1 MTAGQASGLSSKL
14 GQCPPPLGTLFAHTN
29 AVVLLLS
36 IASGVRWVILGVR
49 PRMIRP
55 GSLLLAGLLFVV
67 TSAQAQSDDPSE
79 TFLKAYMTAQQGEK
93 LERDNQFTRA
103 LAKYRL
109 AGSLLEELKKTHSEW
124 QPAIVEYRSRKVSES
139 ILRVQGKS
147 GTQQD
152 LAATNAPPAE
162 AQPSPQRSTEPT
174 VEVGPGKSKPSIIV
188 QPAGE
193 ASSPPKAREAAA
205 EAPVPVPAPAVNDN
219 AIKNATRK
227 LRDKVDQL
235 EAELQHSRSKVSE
248 VEEEKEKLNSKLKE
262 SNSKLEQAQH
272 ELERTK
278 DAEKN
283 VRGQLAEAQASLK
296 KGQESGNADVK
307 AQEALKGQI
316 AQLKQALASAEE
328 GRATAE
334 KERDSQSAKLAEANS
349 QIVEVTK
356 ERDSQ
361 NAKLADANS
370 QIAQVTKE
378 RDSQNAKLADA
389 NSQIAQIS
397 KERDD
402 ALGQLAG
409 LKDSEHRVAVL
420 LAENTELKEKLATA
434 ENAVREVS
442 EDKPKK
448 EQELADARKQLED
461 LRAQLEASQK
471 QNKDFE
477 VAVASLRSQLEDTSS
492 QLEKAKLT
500 GANSEETAKLTHE
513 NQILRNIVV
522 RERQEEARREQAKK
536 LMLAEFDKL
545 KIKSDTLNEQI
556 ALLAQPA
563 TKLTD
568 EELALLR
575 QPVISISDESP
586 NTVKASFTYAKPS
599 TGSQPG
605 EPVVETT
612 ESATPPEANLQSGFK
627 PNVPTDLLDVARQ
640 AKENFDNGKYH
651 AAERQYQE
659 LLTKSPNNLYSLS
672 NLGVVYFRTG
682 KLKAAELTL
691 KKAVAIAPK
700 DEFAHTTLGIVYY
713 RQSKFDDAL
722 NELTKS
728 LAINPKSAAAHNYL
742 GITASQ
748 KGWQEAAEKEML
760 EAIAV
765 KPDYAD
771 AHFNLAVIYATAS
784 PPSKELA
791 KRHYAKATELGAQPD
806 ASLEKLLR

>member
-1 MTAGQASGLSSKL
+1 MTRL
-14 GQCPPPLGTLFAHTN
+14 
-29 AVVLLLS
+29 
-36 IASGVRWVILGVR
+36 
-49 PRMIRP
+49 

-67 TSAQAQSDDPSE
+67 TSASAQSDDPSE

-109 AGSLLEELKKTHSEW
+109 AGSLLEELKKTHSDW

-162 AQPSPQRSTEPT
+162 AQPSPQQSTEPT
-174 VEVGPGKSKPSIIV
+174 VEIGPNKSKPSIIV
-188 QPAGE
+188 QPAGQ
-193 ASSPPKAREAAA
+193 ASPSPKTRETVVEAA
-205 EAPVPVPAPAVNDN
+205 VPAPATNDT

-227 LRDKVDQL
+227 LREKVEQL
-235 EAELQHSRSKVSE
+235 EAELHQSRSKVSE

-262 SNSKLEQAQH
+262 SNSKLEQAQQ
-272 ELERTK
+272 ELEKTK
-278 DAEKN
+278 GAEKN

-296 KGQESGNADVK
+296 KIQETGNGDAK
-307 AQEALKGQI
+307 AQEALKGEI
-316 AQLKQALASAEE
+316 AQLKKALTVAEQ

-334 KERDSQSAKLAEANS
+334 
-349 QIVEVTK
+349 K

-370 QIAQVTKE
+370 QIAK
-378 RDSQNAKLADA
+378 
-389 NSQIAQIS
+389 IS

-402 ALGQLAG
+402 ALGQLVG

-434 ENAVREVS
+434 EQTVREVS

-477 VAVASLRSQLEDTSS
+477 VEVASLRSQLEDTSS

-500 GANSEETAKLTHE
+500 GANADETAKITRE

-556 ALLAQPA
+556 ALLAQPV

-599 TGSQPG
+599 TGNQPG
-605 EPVVETT
+605 EPIVETT
-612 ESATPPEANLQSGFK
+612 DSATPPEANLQNGFK
-627 PNVPTDLLDVARQ
+627 PNVPTDLIDIAKQ
-640 AKENFDNGKYH
+640 AKENFDQGKYH
-651 AAERQYQE
+651 AAEREYQE

-791 KRHYAKATELGAQPD
+791 KRHYTKATELGAEPD
-806 ASLEKLLR
+806 ASLERLLH

>member
-1 MTAGQASGLSSKL
+1 MTRL
-14 GQCPPPLGTLFAHTN
+14 
-29 AVVLLLS
+29 
-36 IASGVRWVILGVR
+36 
-49 PRMIRP
+49 
-55 GSLLLAGLLFVV
+55 GSLLIAGLFFVV
-67 TSAQAQSDDPSE
+67 TSASAQSDDPSE

-109 AGSLLEELKKTHSEW
+109 AGSLLEELKKTHSDW

-139 ILRVQGKS
+139 ILRVQSKS

-152 LAATNAPPAE
+152 LAATNAPPE
-162 AQPSPQRSTEPT
+162 AQPSPQQSTEPT
-174 VEVGPGKSKPSIIV
+174 VEIGPNKSKPSIIV
-188 QPAGE
+188 QPAGQ
-193 ASSPPKAREAAA
+193 ASPSPKTRETVVEAA
-205 EAPVPVPAPAVNDN
+205 VPAPATNDT

-227 LRDKVDQL
+227 LREKVEQL
-235 EAELQHSRSKVSE
+235 EAELHQSRSKVSE

-262 SNSKLEQAQH
+262 SNSKLEQAQQ
-272 ELERTK
+272 ELEKTK
-278 DAEKN
+278 GAEKN

-296 KGQESGNADVK
+296 KIQEAGNGDAK
-307 AQEALKGQI
+307 AQEALKGEI
-316 AQLKQALASAEE
+316 VQLKKALTVAEQ

-334 KERDSQSAKLAEANS
+334 
-349 QIVEVTK
+349 K

-361 NAKLADANS
+361 NAKLADADS
-370 QIAQVTKE
+370 QIAK
-378 RDSQNAKLADA
+378 
-389 NSQIAQIS
+389 IS

-402 ALGQLAG
+402 ALGQLVG

-434 ENAVREVS
+434 EQTVREVS
-442 EDKPKK
+442 DDKPKK

-461 LRAQLEASQK
+461 LRAQLQASQK

-477 VAVASLRSQLEDTSS
+477 VEVASLRSQLEDTSS

-500 GANSEETAKLTHE
+500 GANADETAKITRE

-556 ALLAQPA
+556 ALLAQPV

-599 TGSQPG
+599 TGNQSG
-605 EPVVETT
+605 EPIVETT
-612 ESATPPEANLQSGFK
+612 DNAAPPEANLQNGFK
-627 PNVPTDLLDVARQ
+627 PNVPTDLIDIAKQ
-640 AKENFDNGKYH
+640 AKENFDQGKYH
-651 AAERQYQE
+651 AAEREYQE

-691 KKAVAIAPK
+691 KKAAAIAPK

-791 KRHYAKATELGAQPD
+791 KRHYAKATELGAEPD
-806 ASLEKLLR
+806 TSLEKLLH

>member
-1 MTAGQASGLSSKL
+1 MAHSSL
-14 GQCPPPLGTLFAHTN
+14 QRVF
-29 AVVLLLS
+29 VVLLLS
-36 IASGVRWVILGVR
+36 IATGAGFVILR
-49 PRMIRP
+49 RHPRMARS
-55 GSLLLAGLLFVV
+55 SLLFAALLIAVV
-67 TSAQAQSDDPSE
+67 AAQAQSDDPSE

-93 LERDNQFTRA
+93 LERDGQFTRA
-103 LAKYRL
+103 VAKYRF
-109 AGSLLEELKKTHSEW
+109 AGSLLEDLKKTHPDW
-124 QPAIVEYRSRKVSES
+124 QPAIVEYRGRKIAES
-139 ILRVQGKS
+139 ILRVQNKS
-147 GTQQD
+147 GTQQE
-152 LAATNAPPAE
+152 LAATNSPPPE
-162 AQPSPQRSTEPT
+162 AQPSPQHSTEPT
-174 VEVGPGKSKPSIIV
+174 VDIGAAKSKPAIV
-188 QPAGE
+188 VQAAGE
-193 ASSPPKAREAAA
+193 AP
-205 EAPVPVPAPAVNDN
+205 PAPAEKVAPAPAANEN

-227 LRDKVDQL
+227 LREKVDQL
-235 EAELQHSRSKVSE
+235 EAELEHSRSKVSQ
-248 VEEEKEKLNSKLKE
+248 VEEEKDKLNAKLKE
-262 SNSKLEQAQH
+262 SNSKLEKAQQD
-272 ELERTK
+272 LERSK
-278 DAEKN
+278 EAEQN
-283 VRGQLAEAQASLK
+283 VRGHLADAQASLK
-296 KGQESGNADVK
+296 KIQQSSNTDQK

-316 AQLKQALASAEE
+316 AELKQALITAEQ

-334 KERDSQSAKLAEANS
+334 KERDSQ
-349 QIVEVTK
+349 
-356 ERDSQ
+356 
-361 NAKLADANS
+361 NAKLAQANT
-370 QIAQVTKE
+370 QITQMAKE

-389 NSQIAQIS
+389 NSQIAQITQERDAQNAKLS
-397 KERDD
+397 DANSQIAQVTKERDD

-420 LAENTELKEKLATA
+420 VAENSELKEKLAAA
-434 ENAVREVS
+434 EQSVREVS

-461 LRAQLEASQK
+461 LRAQLDASEK
-471 QNKDFE
+471 QNKEFE
-477 VAVASLRSQLEDTSS
+477 VAVASLKSQLEDTSS
-492 QLEKAKLT
+492 QLERAKLT
-500 GANSEETAKLTHE
+500 GATAEETSKLTRE

-545 KIKSDTLNEQI
+545 KIKSDTLNEQV
-556 ALLAQPA
+556 ALLAQPV

-599 TGSQPG
+599 TPVQPG

-612 ESATPPEANLQSGFK
+612 QSPTPSSDNRGESGFK
-627 PNVPTDLLDVARQ
+627 PDVPPEMMAVAKQ
-640 AKENFDNGKYH
+640 AKENFDRGKYH

-700 DEFAHTTLGIVYY
+700 DEFSHTTLGIVYY
-713 RQSKFDDAL
+713 RQSKFDEAL

-791 KRHYAKATELGAQPD
+791 KRHYAKATELGAEPD
-806 ASLEKLLR
+806 ASLERLLR

>member
-1 MTAGQASGLSSKL
+1 
-14 GQCPPPLGTLFAHTN
+14 
-29 AVVLLLS
+29 
-36 IASGVRWVILGVR
+36 
-49 PRMIRP
+49 
-55 GSLLLAGLLFVV
+55 
-67 TSAQAQSDDPSE
+67 
-79 TFLKAYMTAQQGEK
+79 
-93 LERDNQFTRA
+93 
-103 LAKYRL
+103 
-109 AGSLLEELKKTHSEW
+109 
-124 QPAIVEYRSRKVSES
+124 
-139 ILRVQGKS
+139 
-147 GTQQD
+147 
-152 LAATNAPPAE
+152 
-162 AQPSPQRSTEPT
+162 
-174 VEVGPGKSKPSIIV
+174 
-188 QPAGE
+188 
-193 ASSPPKAREAAA
+193 
-205 EAPVPVPAPAVNDN
+205 
-219 AIKNATRK
+219 
-227 LRDKVDQL
+227 
-235 EAELQHSRSKVSE
+235 
-248 VEEEKEKLNSKLKE
+248 
-262 SNSKLEQAQH
+262 
-272 ELERTK
+272 
-278 DAEKN
+278 
-283 VRGQLAEAQASLK
+283 
-296 KGQESGNADVK
+296 
-307 AQEALKGQI
+307 LKGEI
-316 AQLKQALASAEE
+316 AQLKKALTVAEQ

-334 KERDSQSAKLAEANS
+334 
-349 QIVEVTK
+349 K

-370 QIAQVTKE
+370 QIAK
-378 RDSQNAKLADA
+378 
-389 NSQIAQIS
+389 IS

-402 ALGQLAG
+402 ALGQLVG

-434 ENAVREVS
+434 EQTVREVS

-461 LRAQLEASQK
+461 LRVQLEASQK

-477 VAVASLRSQLEDTSS
+477 VEVASLRSQLEDTSS

-500 GANSEETAKLTHE
+500 GANADETAKITRE

-556 ALLAQPA
+556 ALLAQPV

-599 TGSQPG
+599 TGNQPG
-605 EPVVETT
+605 EPIVETT
-612 ESATPPEANLQSGFK
+612 DNAAPPEANLQNGFK
-627 PNVPTDLLDVARQ
+627 PNVPTDLIDIAKQ
-640 AKENFDNGKYH
+640 AKENFDHGKYH
-651 AAERQYQE
+651 AAEREYQE

-691 KKAVAIAPK
+691 KKAAAIAPK

-791 KRHYAKATELGAQPD
+791 KRHYTKATELGAEPD
-806 ASLEKLLR
+806 ASLERLLH

>member
-1 MTAGQASGLSSKL
+1 LSYDHQLTQILGLRFTIAKAKVRAGLALTSRIGRLLAFGKSA
-14 GQCPPPLGTLFAHTN
+14 LGTLFAPSDP
-29 AVVLLLS
+29 VVLLLS
-36 IASGVRWVILGVR
+36 IATGAGSVILAVR
-49 PRMIRP
+49 PRMTRL
-55 GSLLLAGLLFVV
+55 GSLLF
-67 TSAQAQSDDPSE
+67 
-79 TFLKAYMTAQQGEK
+79 
-93 LERDNQFTRA
+93 
-103 LAKYRL
+103 
-109 AGSLLEELKKTHSEW
+109 AGSLLEELKKTHSDW
-124 QPAIVEYRSRKVSES
+124 QPAIVEYRSRKVSEC
-139 ILRVQGKS
+139 ILRVQNKS

-152 LAATNAPPAE
+152 LAATNAPPPE
-162 AQPSPQRSTEPT
+162 AQPSSQRSTEPT
-174 VEVGPGKSKPSIIV
+174 VDIGAAKSKVPIIV
-188 QPAGE
+188 QSATEP
-193 ASSPPKAREAAA
+193 S
-205 EAPVPVPAPAVNDN
+205 PAPAQKEGMATAPAANEN

-227 LRDKVDQL
+227 LREKVDQL
-235 EAELQHSRSKVSE
+235 EAELQHSRSKVTQ
-248 VEEEKEKLNSKLKE
+248 VEDEKEKLNGKLKE
-262 SNSKLEQAQH
+262 SNSKLEKAQQ
-272 ELERTK
+272 ELGRSKE
-278 DAEKN
+278 AEKN
-283 VRGQLAEAQASLK
+283 VRGQLTDAQASLK
-296 KGQESGNADVK
+296 KIQETSNGDQK

-316 AQLKQALASAEE
+316 AELKQALISAEQ
-328 GRATAE
+328 GRTTAE
-334 KERDSQSAKLAEANS
+334 KERDA
-349 QIVEVTK
+349 
-356 ERDSQ
+356 Q

-370 QIAQVTKE
+370 QIAEITKE
-378 RDSQNAKLADA
+378 RDSQNAKLSDANTQILQVTKERDQGNAKLADA
-389 NSQIAQIS
+389 NSQITQIT

-420 LAENTELKEKLATA
+420 VAENTELKEKLAAA
-434 ENAVREVS
+434 EQTVRDVG

-448 EQELADARKQLED
+448 EQELADAKKQLED
-461 LRAQLEASQK
+461 LRAQLDTSEK
-471 QNKDFE
+471 QNKEFE
-477 VAVASLRSQLEDTSS
+477 VAIATLKSQLEDTSS

-500 GANSEETAKLTHE
+500 GVNADETARLTRE

-536 LMLAEFDKL
+536 LMLSEFDKL
-545 KIKSDTLNEQI
+545 KVKSDTLNEQI
-556 ALLAQPA
+556 ALLAQPV
-563 TKLTD
+563 TKLSD

-599 TGSQPG
+599 TPTQPG
-605 EPVVETT
+605 EPIVETA
-612 ESATPPEANLQSGFK
+612 ESPSPGREATSQGGFK
-627 PNVPTDLLDVARQ
+627 PNVPADMIDIARQ
-640 AKENFDNGKYH
+640 AKENFDGGKYR

-659 LLTKSPNNLYSLS
+659 LLTRNPNNLYSLS

-691 KKAVAIAPK
+691 KKAIAIAPK

-713 RQSKFDDAL
+713 RQSKFDEAL
-722 NELTKS
+722 KELTKS

-791 KRHYAKATELGAQPD
+791 KRHYAKATELGAEPD
-806 ASLEKLLR
+806 ASLERLLR

>member
-1 MTAGQASGLSSKL
+1 MTRL
-14 GQCPPPLGTLFAHTN
+14 
-29 AVVLLLS
+29 
-36 IASGVRWVILGVR
+36 
-49 PRMIRP
+49 
-55 GSLLLAGLLFVV
+55 GSLLLAGLLFVAA
-67 TSAQAQSDDPSE
+67 SAQAQSDDPSE

-93 LERDNQFTRA
+93 LERDNQFSRA

-109 AGSLLEELKKTHSEW
+109 AGSLLEELKKAHSEW

-139 ILRVQGKS
+139 ILRVQSKS

-152 LAATNAPPAE
+152 LAATSAPPPE

-174 VEVGPGKSKPSIIV
+174 VEIGKSKPSIIV
-188 QPAGE
+188 QPAGQT
-193 ASSPPKAREAAA
+193 SPSPKARETAV
-205 EAPVPVPAPAVNDN
+205 EAPAPAPSPAANDKE
-219 AIKNATRK
+219 IKNATRK
-227 LRDKVDQL
+227 LREKVDQL
-235 EAELQHSRSKVSE
+235 ETELHQSRSKVSE

-334 KERDSQSAKLAEANS
+334 KERDSQSAKLAKANS
-349 QIVEVTK
+349 QIVE
-356 ERDSQ
+356 
-361 NAKLADANS
+361 
-370 QIAQVTKE
+370 VTKE

-434 ENAVREVS
+434 ETAVREVS

-500 GANSEETAKLTHE
+500 GANSEETAKLTRE

-556 ALLAQPA
+556 ALLAQPV

-599 TGSQPG
+599 TGNQPG

-627 PNVPTDLLDVARQ
+627 PNVPIDLLDVARQ

>member
-1 MTAGQASGLSSKL
+1 MTRL
-14 GQCPPPLGTLFAHTN
+14 
-29 AVVLLLS
+29 
-36 IASGVRWVILGVR
+36 
-49 PRMIRP
+49 
-55 GSLLLAGLLFVV
+55 GSLLIAGLLFVV
-67 TSAQAQSDDPSE
+67 TSASAQSDDPSE

-109 AGSLLEELKKTHSEW
+109 AGSLLEELKKTHSDW
-124 QPAIVEYRSRKVSES
+124 QPAIVEYRSRKVSAS

-162 AQPSPQRSTEPT
+162 AQPSPQQSTEPT
-174 VEVGPGKSKPSIIV
+174 VEIGPNKSKPSIIV
-188 QPAGE
+188 QPAGQ
-193 ASSPPKAREAAA
+193 ASPSPKTRDTVVEAAA
-205 EAPVPVPAPAVNDN
+205 PAPATNDT

-227 LRDKVDQL
+227 LREKVEQL
-235 EAELQHSRSKVSE
+235 EAELHQSRSKVSE

-262 SNSKLEQAQH
+262 SNSKLEQAQQ
-272 ELERTK
+272 ELEKTK
-278 DAEKN
+278 GAEKN

-296 KGQESGNADVK
+296 KIQETGNGDAK
-307 AQEALKGQI
+307 AQEALKGEI
-316 AQLKQALASAEE
+316 VQLKKALTVAEQ

-334 KERDSQSAKLAEANS
+334 
-349 QIVEVTK
+349 K

-370 QIAQVTKE
+370 QIAK
-378 RDSQNAKLADA
+378 
-389 NSQIAQIS
+389 IS

-402 ALGQLAG
+402 ALGQLVG

-434 ENAVREVS
+434 EQTVREVS

-477 VAVASLRSQLEDTSS
+477 VEVASLRSQLEDTSS

-500 GANSEETAKLTHE
+500 GANADETAKITRE

-556 ALLAQPA
+556 ALLAQPV
-563 TKLTD
+563 TKLTE

-599 TGSQPG
+599 TGNQPG
-605 EPVVETT
+605 EPIVETT
-612 ESATPPEANLQSGFK
+612 DSAAPPEANLQNGFK
-627 PNVPTDLLDVARQ
+627 PNVPTDLIDIAKQ
-640 AKENFDNGKYH
+640 AKENFDQGKYH
-651 AAERQYQE
+651 AAEREYQE

-691 KKAVAIAPK
+691 KKAAAIAPK

-771 AHFNLAVIYATAS
+771 AHFNLAVITLPPLRRRKNWPSATT
-784 PPSKELA
+784 PRQPSSA
-791 KRHYAKATELGAQPD
+791 PNRTP
-806 ASLEKLLR
+806 R

>member
-1 MTAGQASGLSSKL
+1 MTRL
-14 GQCPPPLGTLFAHTN
+14 
-29 AVVLLLS
+29 
-36 IASGVRWVILGVR
+36 
-49 PRMIRP
+49 

-67 TSAQAQSDDPSE
+67 TSAPAQSDDPSE

-93 LERDNQFTRA
+93 LERDSQFARA

-109 AGSLLEELKKTHSEW
+109 AGSLLEELKKTHSDW

-139 ILRVQGKS
+139 ILRVQSKS

-162 AQPSPQRSTEPT
+162 VQPSPQQSTEPT
-174 VEVGPGKSKPSIIV
+174 VEIGPNKSKPSIIV
-188 QPAGE
+188 QSAGQ
-193 ASSPPKAREAAA
+193 ASPPPKTRDTVVEAT
-205 EAPVPVPAPAVNDN
+205 VPAPAANDT

-227 LRDKVDQL
+227 LRERVEQL
-235 EAELQHSRSKVSE
+235 EAELHQSRSKVSE
-248 VEEEKEKLNSKLKE
+248 VAEEREKLNSKLKE
-262 SNSKLEQAQH
+262 SNSKLEQAQQ
-272 ELERTK
+272 ELEKTK
-278 DAEKN
+278 GTEKN

-296 KGQESGNADVK
+296 KIQETGNADVK
-307 AQEALKGQI
+307 AQEALKGEI
-316 AQLKQALASAEE
+316 AQLKKALTVAEQ

-334 KERDSQSAKLAEANS
+334 
-349 QIVEVTK
+349 K

-370 QIAQVTKE
+370 QIAK
-378 RDSQNAKLADA
+378 
-389 NSQIAQIS
+389 IS

-402 ALGQLAG
+402 ALGQLVG

-434 ENAVREVS
+434 EQTVREVS

-448 EQELADARKQLED
+448 EQELADATKQLED
-461 LRAQLEASQK
+461 LRAQLEASQR

-477 VAVASLRSQLEDTSS
+477 VEVASLRSQLEDTSS

-500 GANSEETAKLTHE
+500 GANADETAKITRE

-522 RERQEEARREQAKK
+522 RERQEEARHEQAKE

-556 ALLAQPA
+556 ALLAQSV

-605 EPVVETT
+605 EPIVETA
-612 ESATPPEANLQSGFK
+612 ESPSPAPETTSQGGFN
-627 PNVPTDLLDVARQ
+627 PDVPADMMDIARQ
-640 AKENFDNGKYH
+640 AKENFDHGKYR

-659 LLTKSPNNLYSLS
+659 LLTKNPNNLYSLS
-672 NLGVVYFRTG
+672 NLGVVYFRAG
-682 KLKAAELTL
+682 KLKAAEVTL
-691 KKAVAIAPK
+691 KKAGALEPK
-700 DEFAHTTLGIVYY
+700 DEGSHTTVGMVQY
-713 RQSKFDDAL
+713 RQIQL
-722 NELTKS
+722 
-728 LAINPKSAAAHNYL
+728 
-742 GITASQ
+742 
-748 KGWQEAAEKEML
+748 EAA
-760 EAIAV
+760 V
-765 KPDYAD
+765 
-771 AHFNLAVIYATAS
+771 
-784 PPSKELA
+784 
-791 KRHYAKATELGAQPD
+791 TEVT
-806 ASLEKLLR
+806 

>member
-1 MTAGQASGLSSKL
+1 MTRL
-14 GQCPPPLGTLFAHTN
+14 
-29 AVVLLLS
+29 
-36 IASGVRWVILGVR
+36 
-49 PRMIRP
+49 

-67 TSAQAQSDDPSE
+67 TSASAQSDDPSE

-109 AGSLLEELKKTHSEW
+109 AGSLLEELKKTHSDW

-139 ILRVQGKS
+139 ILRVQSKS

-162 AQPSPQRSTEPT
+162 AQPSPQQSTEPT
-174 VEVGPGKSKPSIIV
+174 VEIGPNKSKPSIIV
-188 QPAGE
+188 QPAGQ
-193 ASSPPKAREAAA
+193 ASPSPKTRDTVVEAA
-205 EAPVPVPAPAVNDN
+205 VPAPATNDT

-227 LRDKVDQL
+227 LREKVEQL
-235 EAELQHSRSKVSE
+235 EAELHQSRSKVSE

-262 SNSKLEQAQH
+262 SNSKLEQAQQ
-272 ELERTK
+272 ELEKTK
-278 DAEKN
+278 GAEKN
-283 VRGQLAEAQASLK
+283 VRGQLAEAQGSLK
-296 KGQESGNADVK
+296 KIQETGNGDAK
-307 AQEALKGQI
+307 AQEALKGEI
-316 AQLKQALASAEE
+316 VQLKKALTVAEQ

-334 KERDSQSAKLAEANS
+334 
-349 QIVEVTK
+349 K

-370 QIAQVTKE
+370 QIAK
-378 RDSQNAKLADA
+378 
-389 NSQIAQIS
+389 IS

-402 ALGQLAG
+402 ALGQLVG

-434 ENAVREVS
+434 EQTVREVS

-477 VAVASLRSQLEDTSS
+477 VEVASLRSQLEDTSS

-500 GANSEETAKLTHE
+500 GANADETAKITRE

-556 ALLAQPA
+556 ALLAQPV

-599 TGSQPG
+599 TGNQPG
-605 EPVVETT
+605 EPIVETT
-612 ESATPPEANLQSGFK
+612 DNAAPPEANLQNGFK
-627 PNVPTDLLDVARQ
+627 PNVPTDLIDIAKQ
-640 AKENFDNGKYH
+640 AKENFDQGKYH
-651 AAERQYQE
+651 AAEREYQE

-791 KRHYAKATELGAQPD
+791 KRHYTKATELGAEPD
-806 ASLEKLLR
+806 TSLEKLLH

>member
-1 MTAGQASGLSSKL
+1 MV
-14 GQCPPPLGTLFAHTN
+14 P
-29 AVVLLLS
+29 LLS
-36 IASGVRWVILGVR
+36 IASGVRPVILGAR
-49 PRMIRP
+49 PGMIRL
-55 GSLLLAGLLFVV
+55 GSLLFAGLLFVV

-109 AGSLLEELKKTHSEW
+109 AGNLLEELKKTHSDW

-139 ILRVQGKS
+139 ILRVQSKS

-152 LAATNAPPAE
+152 LAATNVPPAE
-162 AQPSPQRSTEPT
+162 AQPSPQQSTEPT
-174 VEVGPGKSKPSIIV
+174 VEVGPNKSKPSIIV
-188 QPAGE
+188 QPAGQ
-193 ASSPPKAREAAA
+193 ASPPPKTRDTVVEAAA
-205 EAPVPVPAPAVNDN
+205 PAPAANDS

-227 LRDKVDQL
+227 LREKVEQL
-235 EAELQHSRSKVSE
+235 EAELHQSRSKVSE

-262 SNSKLEQAQH
+262 SNSKLEQAQQ
-272 ELERTK
+272 ELEKTK
-278 DAEKN
+278 GAEKN

-296 KGQESGNADVK
+296 KIQETGNSDMK
-307 AQEALKGQI
+307 AQEALKGEI
-316 AQLKQALASAEE
+316 AQLKKALTVAEQ

-334 KERDSQSAKLAEANS
+334 KERDS
-349 QIVEVTK
+349 
-356 ERDSQ
+356 R

-370 QIAQVTKE
+370 QIAK
-378 RDSQNAKLADA
+378 
-389 NSQIAQIS
+389 IS

-402 ALGQLAG
+402 ALGQLVG

-420 LAENTELKEKLATA
+420 LAENSELKEKLATA
-434 ENAVREVS
+434 EQTVREVS
-442 EDKPKK
+442 EDKPKR

-477 VAVASLRSQLEDTSS
+477 VEVASLRSQLEDTSS

-500 GANSEETAKLTHE
+500 GANADETAKITRE

-536 LMLAEFDKL
+536 LMLTEFDKL

-556 ALLAQPA
+556 ALLAQPV

-605 EPVVETT
+605 EPIVETT
-612 ESATPPEANLQSGFK
+612 DSATPPEANLQNGFK
-627 PNVPTDLLDVARQ
+627 PNVPTDLIDIAKQ
-640 AKENFDNGKYH
+640 AKENFDQGKYH

-728 LAINPKSAAAHNYL
+728 LAVNPKSAAAHNYL

-791 KRHYAKATELGAQPD
+791 KRHYTKATELGAEPD
-806 ASLEKLLR
+806 ASLEKLLH

>member
-1 MTAGQASGLSSKL
+1 
-14 GQCPPPLGTLFAHTN
+14 
-29 AVVLLLS
+29 VVLLLS
-36 IASGVRWVILGVR
+36 IASGVRPVILGAR
-49 PRMIRP
+49 PGMIRL

-109 AGSLLEELKKTHSEW
+109 AGSLLEELKKTHSDW

-139 ILRVQGKS
+139 ILRVQSKS

-152 LAATNAPPAE
+152 LAATNAPPPE
-162 AQPSPQRSTEPT
+162 AQPSPQQSTEPT
-174 VEVGPGKSKPSIIV
+174 VEVGPNKSKPSIIV
-188 QPAGE
+188 QPAGQ
-193 ASSPPKAREAAA
+193 ASPPPKTRDTVVEAA
-205 EAPVPVPAPAVNDN
+205 VPAPAANDT

-227 LRDKVDQL
+227 LREKVEQL
-235 EAELQHSRSKVSE
+235 EAELHQSRSKVSE

-262 SNSKLEQAQH
+262 SNSKLEQAQQ
-272 ELERTK
+272 ELEKTK
-278 DAEKN
+278 GAEKN

-296 KGQESGNADVK
+296 KIQETGNSDMK
-307 AQEALKGQI
+307 AQEALKGEI
-316 AQLKQALASAEE
+316 AQLKKALTVAEQ

-334 KERDSQSAKLAEANS
+334 
-349 QIVEVTK
+349 K

-370 QIAQVTKE
+370 QIAK
-378 RDSQNAKLADA
+378 
-389 NSQIAQIS
+389 IS
-397 KERDD
+397 KERDN
-402 ALGQLAG
+402 ALGQLVG

-434 ENAVREVS
+434 EQTVREVS
-442 EDKPKK
+442 DDKPKK

-477 VAVASLRSQLEDTSS
+477 VEVASLRSQLEDTSS

-500 GANSEETAKLTHE
+500 GANADETAKITRE

-556 ALLAQPA
+556 ALLAQPV

-599 TGSQPG
+599 TGNQPG
-605 EPVVETT
+605 EPIVETT
-612 ESATPPEANLQSGFK
+612 DNAAPPEANLQNGFK
-627 PNVPTDLLDVARQ
+627 PNVPTDLIDIAKQ
-640 AKENFDNGKYH
+640 AKENFDQGKYH
-651 AAERQYQE
+651 AAEREYQE

-760 EAIAV
+760 EAVAV

-791 KRHYAKATELGAQPD
+791 KRHYTKATELGAEPD
-806 ASLEKLLR
+806 ASLEKLLH

>member
-1 MTAGQASGLSSKL
+1 LQRQTPKPSE
-14 GQCPPPLGTLFAHTN
+14 LGTLFADSN

-36 IASGVRWVILGVR
+36 IASSVRRVILGVR
-49 PRMIRP
+49 PRMTRL

-124 QPAIVEYRSRKVSES
+124 QPAIVEYRSRKISES

-152 LAATNAPPAE
+152 LAATNAPPVE

-174 VEVGPGKSKPSIIV
+174 VEIGKSTPSIIV
-188 QPAGE
+188 QPAGQ
-193 ASSPPKAREAAA
+193 ASPPLKERETAA
-205 EAPVPVPAPAVNDN
+205 PAPAPSASDA

-227 LRDKVDQL
+227 LREKVEQL

-262 SNSKLEQAQH
+262 SNSKLEQAQQ

-278 DAEKN
+278 GAEKN

-296 KGQESGNADVK
+296 KIQETGNADLK
-307 AQEALKGQI
+307 AQAALKGEI
-316 AQLKQALASAEE
+316 VQLKQALTAAEE

-334 KERDSQSAKLAEANS
+334 
-349 QIVEVTK
+349 K

-370 QIAQVTKE
+370 QIAK
-378 RDSQNAKLADA
+378 
-389 NSQIAQIS
+389 IS

-402 ALGQLAG
+402 ALGQLTG
-409 LKDSEHRVAVL
+409 LKDSEHRVALL

-434 ENAVREVS
+434 EQTVREVS

-448 EQELADARKQLED
+448 AQELADARKQLED
-461 LRAQLEASQK
+461 LRAQLAASEK

-477 VAVASLRSQLEDTSS
+477 VAVASLRSQLEDVSS

-500 GANSEETAKLTHE
+500 GANADETAKLTRE

-536 LMLAEFDKL
+536 LMLTEFDKL

-556 ALLAQPA
+556 ALLAQPV

-599 TGSQPG
+599 TGNQPG
-605 EPVVETT
+605 EPIVETT
-612 ESATPPEANLQSGFK
+612 NSASPPEANLQNGFK
-627 PNVPTDLLDVARQ
+627 PNVPTDLMDIAKQ
-640 AKENFDNGKYH
+640 AKENFDHGKYH
-651 AAERQYQE
+651 AAEREYQE
-659 LLTKSPNNLYSLS
+659 LLIKSPNNLYSLS

-760 EAIAV
+760 EALAV

-791 KRHYAKATELGAQPD
+791 KRHYSKATELGAEPD

>member
-1 MTAGQASGLSSKL
+1 MQSQSAKPSG
-14 GQCPPPLGTLFAHTN
+14 LGTLFANSN

-36 IASGVRWVILGVR
+36 IASGVRRAILGVR
-49 PRMIRP
+49 PGMTRL

-67 TSAQAQSDDPSE
+67 TSAPAQSDDPSE

-109 AGSLLEELKKTHSEW
+109 AGSLLEELKKTHSDW

-139 ILRVQGKS
+139 ILRVQSKS

-162 AQPSPQRSTEPT
+162 AQPSPQQSTEPT
-174 VEVGPGKSKPSIIV
+174 VEIGPNKSKPSIIV
-188 QPAGE
+188 QPAGQ
-193 ASSPPKAREAAA
+193 ASPAPKTRDTVVEAAA
-205 EAPVPVPAPAVNDN
+205 PAPATNDT

-227 LRDKVDQL
+227 LREKVEQL
-235 EAELQHSRSKVSE
+235 EAELHQSRSKVSE

-262 SNSKLEQAQH
+262 SNSKLEQAQQ
-272 ELERTK
+272 ELEKTK
-278 DAEKN
+278 GAEKN
-283 VRGQLAEAQASLK
+283 VRAQLAEAQGSLK
-296 KGQESGNADVK
+296 KIQETGNGDAK
-307 AQEALKGQI
+307 AQEALKGEI
-316 AQLKQALASAEE
+316 AQLKKALTVAEQ

-334 KERDSQSAKLAEANS
+334 
-349 QIVEVTK
+349 K

-370 QIAQVTKE
+370 QIAK
-378 RDSQNAKLADA
+378 
-389 NSQIAQIS
+389 IS

-402 ALGQLAG
+402 AMGQLVG

-434 ENAVREVS
+434 EQTVREVS

-448 EQELADARKQLED
+448 EQELADATKQLED
-461 LRAQLEASQK
+461 LRAQLEASQR

-477 VAVASLRSQLEDTSS
+477 VEVASLRSQLEDTSS

-500 GANSEETAKLTHE
+500 GANADETAKITRE

-545 KIKSDTLNEQI
+545 KIKSDTLNEQV
-556 ALLAQPA
+556 ALLAQPV

-599 TGSQPG
+599 TGNQPG
-605 EPVVETT
+605 EPIVETT
-612 ESATPPEANLQSGFK
+612 SPAPPEANLQNGFK
-627 PNVPTDLLDVARQ
+627 PDVPTDLIDIAKQ
-640 AKENFDNGKYH
+640 AKENFDQGKYH

-760 EAIAV
+760 EAVAV

-791 KRHYAKATELGAQPD
+791 KRHYTKATELGAEPD
-806 ASLEKLLR
+806 TSLEKLLH

>member
-1 MTAGQASGLSSKL
+1 MPTAAF
-14 GQCPPPLGTLFAHTN
+14 GTLFADSN

-36 IASGVRWVILGVR
+36 IASGVRRVILGAR
-49 PRMIRP
+49 SRMTRL
-55 GSLLLAGLLFVV
+55 GSLLLAGLFFVV
-67 TSAQAQSDDPSE
+67 ASAQAQSDDPSE

-109 AGSLLEELKKTHSEW
+109 AGSLLEELKKTRSDW

-139 ILRVQGKS
+139 ILRVQSKS

-162 AQPSPQRSTEPT
+162 AQPSPERSTEPT
-174 VEVGPGKSKPSIIV
+174 VEIGPNKSKPPIIV
-188 QPAGE
+188 QPAGQT
-193 ASSPPKAREAAA
+193 SPPPAAREVAL
-205 EAPVPVPAPAVNDN
+205 PAPASSAGDT

-235 EAELQHSRSKVSE
+235 EAELHQSRSKVSE

-262 SNSKLEQAQH
+262 SNSKLEQAQQG
-272 ELERTK
+272 LERTK

-296 KGQESGNADVK
+296 KIQETSNGDMK
-307 AQEALKGQI
+307 AQQALKGEI
-316 AQLKQALASAEE
+316 AQLKQALTGAEQ
-328 GRATAE
+328 GRATA
-334 KERDSQSAKLAEANS
+334 Q
-349 QIVEVTK
+349 K

-370 QIAQVTKE
+370 QIV
-378 RDSQNAKLADA
+378 
-389 NSQIAQIS
+389 QIT

-420 LAENTELKEKLATA
+420 LAENSELKEKLASA
-434 ENAVREVS
+434 EQTVREVS
-442 EDKPKK
+442 DDKPKK
-448 EQELADARKQLED
+448 EEELADARKQLED

-500 GANSEETAKLTHE
+500 GTNADETAKLTRE

-556 ALLAQPA
+556 ALLAQPV
-563 TKLTD
+563 TKLND

-599 TGSQPG
+599 TGNQPG
-605 EPVVETT
+605 EPIVETT
-612 ESATPPEANLQSGFK
+612 ESPAPPEASLQNGFK
-627 PNVPTDLLDVARQ
+627 PNVPTDLMDIAKQ
-640 AKENFDNGKYH
+640 AKENFDGGKYH
-651 AAERQYQE
+651 AAEREYQE

-791 KRHYAKATELGAQPD
+791 KRHYTKATELGAEPD

>member
-1 MTAGQASGLSSKL
+1 MRRA
-14 GQCPPPLGTLFAHTN
+14 
-29 AVVLLLS
+29 
-36 IASGVRWVILGVR
+36 ILGVHPGMTR
-49 PRMIRP
+49 L

-67 TSAQAQSDDPSE
+67 TSASAQSDDPSE

-103 LAKYRL
+103 IAKYRL
-109 AGSLLEELKKTHSEW
+109 AGSLLEELKKTHSDW

-162 AQPSPQRSTEPT
+162 AQPSPQQSTEPT
-174 VEVGPGKSKPSIIV
+174 VEIGPNKSKPSIIV
-188 QPAGE
+188 QPAGQ
-193 ASSPPKAREAAA
+193 ASPAPKTRDTVVEAA
-205 EAPVPVPAPAVNDN
+205 VPAPATNDT

-227 LRDKVDQL
+227 LREKVEQL
-235 EAELQHSRSKVSE
+235 EAELHQSRSKVSE

-262 SNSKLEQAQH
+262 SNSKLEQAQQ
-272 ELERTK
+272 ELEKTK
-278 DAEKN
+278 GAEKN
-283 VRGQLAEAQASLK
+283 VHGQLAEAQASLK
-296 KGQESGNADVK
+296 KIQETGNGDAK
-307 AQEALKGQI
+307 AQEALKGEI
-316 AQLKQALASAEE
+316 AQLKKALTVAEQ

-334 KERDSQSAKLAEANS
+334 
-349 QIVEVTK
+349 K

-370 QIAQVTKE
+370 QIAK
-378 RDSQNAKLADA
+378 
-389 NSQIAQIS
+389 IS

-402 ALGQLAG
+402 AMGQLVG

-434 ENAVREVS
+434 EQTVREVS

-477 VAVASLRSQLEDTSS
+477 VEVASLRSQLEDTSS

-500 GANSEETAKLTHE
+500 GANADETARITRE

-556 ALLAQPA
+556 ALLAQPV

-599 TGSQPG
+599 TDNQPG
-605 EPVVETT
+605 EPIVETT
-612 ESATPPEANLQSGFK
+612 DSAAPPEANLQNGFK
-627 PNVPTDLLDVARQ
+627 PDVPTDLIDIAKQ
-640 AKENFDNGKYH
+640 AKGNFDQGKYH

-791 KRHYAKATELGAQPD
+791 KRHYTKATELGAEPD
-806 ASLEKLLR
+806 ASLEKLLH